1 MIKLI
6 HKYKYMIHFILS
18 FVAVLISAKIVGVY
32 YSGLVALIVFTLIL
46 TIINYTVKP
55 IIKLLTWPVNFL
67 TLGIFHLILNV
78 LFLLLASYFTPGFV
92 LASFGEAAIFAIVL
106 AIVEWVLFKFEI

>member
-1 MIKLI
+1 
-6 HKYKYMIHFILS
+6 MIHFILS
-18 FVAVLISAKIVGVY
+18 FVGVLISAKLVGVY
-32 YSGLVALIVFTLIL
+32 YSGWLALIVFTIIL

-55 IIKLLTWPVNFL
+55 IIRLLTWPINFL

-78 LFLLLASYFTPGFV
+78 VFLLLASYFTPGFV

-106 AIVEWVLFKFEI
+106 AVVEWILFKFEV